1 MANTWLAY
9 AAGVTHLA
17 ANRTY
22 LQIFATASNTQTIKI
37 RRIWLINAQA
47 AAVTGI
53 ITGTISIGSFS
64 TAASGGTLAAVTPVA
79 YDTNNTAVNA
89 NITINTGGTGTT
101 NTNGTA
107 VNVFRTI
114 PFGSDEPATGV
125 FKLENFYANPSMAII
140 WDAGYEDTNIDPLT
154 IPASTAGGI
163 AVYGTMTAVGN
174 VDCAIE
180 FTLE

>member
-17 ANRTY
+17 GNRTY

-37 RRIWLINAQA
+37 RRIWMNNAQA
-47 AAVTGI
+47 TGVTGV
-53 ITGTISIGSFS
+53 ITGSISIGSFS
-64 TAASGGTLAAVTPVA
+64 TAASGGTLTTITPVA
-79 YDTNNTAVNA
+79 YDTTNTAVNA

-114 PFGSDEPATGV
+114 PYSSEEPATGT
-125 FKLENFYANPSMAII
+125 FKLENFYANPSMSII
-140 WDAGYEDTNIDPLT
+140 WDAGYEDTAIDPLT

-163 AVYGTMTAVGN
+163 AVYGTLTAVGN
-174 VDCAIE
+174 TDCAIE